1 MHLQRRRWTA
11 VLDCRPRG
19 CRQRPPQKGR
29 NPILRLQV
37 CLQLCLAPARRQRL
51 RRKGQSVEGTAFKFL
66 PPRDRELHSRLGAEH
81 LNSRHGPLKSVLRH
95 TFTCDRKLLASWQV
109 VSSWKAKDAAEQKI
123 ISGEDGSRRASHA
136 GAFVLRTGRYG
147 GPTRLAAR
155 GKVWNVHPLGT
166 VLCGWRGSILADHG
180 THGRNLRGGVSRVPA
195 RFNPVRFDPQAWIDL
210 ARK

>member
-51 RRKGQSVEGTAFKFL
+51 RRKDQSVEGTALKFL
-66 PPRDRELHSRLGAEH
+66 TPRDRELHSRLGAEH
-81 LNSRHGPLKSVLRH
+81 LNSRHLPLESVLRH

-109 VSSWKAKDAAEQKI
+109 VSSWKAKNAAQQKN
-123 ISGEDGSRRASHA
+123 ISGEDGSCCPGRP
-136 GAFVLRTGRYG
+136 GALVPRTGHYG
-147 GPTRLAAR
+147 RPARLAAR

-166 VLCGWRGSILADHG
+166 VLCGRRGSILADHG
-180 THGRNLRGGVSRVPA
+180 THGRNLRGGVSRVA
-195 RFNPVRFDPQAWIDL
+195 RPFQSCAL
-210 ARK
+210 